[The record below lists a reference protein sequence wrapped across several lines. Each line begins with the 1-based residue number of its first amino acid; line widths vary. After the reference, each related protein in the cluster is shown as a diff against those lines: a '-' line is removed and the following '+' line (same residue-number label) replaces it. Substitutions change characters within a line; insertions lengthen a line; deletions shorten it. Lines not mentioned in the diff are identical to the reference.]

1 MADKKTTKAPA
12 KAEAAAKAPK
22 ATKKAAAEKADG
34 AINLSNLSPAAG
46 SHRTR
51 KRLGRGIGSGLG
63 KTAGRGHKG
72 QRARK
77 SGNVRPGF
85 EGGQMKLYMRLPKRG
100 FTNMFRTEYNA
111 VNLDQLEAAFSAGA
125 KVDKKALGE
134 AGLLRHK
141 NLPIKL
147 LGRGSLTKKLE
158 ISVQRASA
166 SAKAAVEKAGGSL
179 RIAESK

>member
-1 MADKKTTKAPA
+1 MTDKTKKPAADKPA
-12 KAEAAAKAPK
+12 KAKSTDPAMRTLGNLRPAP
-22 ATKKAAAEKADG
+22 
-34 AINLSNLSPAAG
+34 G

-100 FTNMFRTEYNA
+100 FTNQFRKEYNE
-111 VNLDQLEAAFSAGA
+111 VNLDALQVFAAGT
-125 KVDKKALGE
+125 KVDAKALE
-134 AGLLRHK
+134 EKGLLRWPR
-141 NLPIKL
+141 LPVKL
-147 LGRGSLTKKLE
+147 LGRGTLSSKLD
-158 ISVQRASA
+158 IAVHHASA
-166 SAKAAVEKAGGSL
+166 SAKAAVEKAGGTL
-179 RIAESK
+179 RIVETKR